1 MNKKRESF
9 KNNLLELLEEDETIR
24 KGTLYEVIYEIDDII
39 IYGGFEAGYRG
50 IDHNILKCDGV
61 SWYDIIKWGIVV
73 VPETTSYIS
82 NEPIEKY
89 EYIGY
94 KNLPLDNNHIMG
106 YK

>member
-1 MNKKRESF
+1 MNKKRELF
-9 KNNLLELLEEDETIR
+9 KNHLLELLEEDETIR
-24 KGTLYEVIYEIDDII
+24 SGTLYQVIYEIDDII

-50 IDHNILKCDGV
+50 NDHNILLCEGI
-61 SWYDIIKWGIVV
+61 SWYDIIKLGVVV
-73 VPETTSYIS
+73 VPETKSYIS

>member
-1 MNKKRESF
+1 MNKKRELF
-9 KNNLLELLEEDETIR
+9 KINLLELLEEDETIR
-24 KGTLYEVIYEIDDII
+24 NGSLYEVIYEIDDII
-39 IYGGFEAGYRG
+39 IYGGFEEGYRG
-50 IDHNILKCDGV
+50 IDHNILMCEGI
-61 SWYDIIKWGIVV
+61 SWYDIINWGVVV
-73 VPETTSYIS
+73 VPETMSYIS